1 MCPGATLRLVAKET
15 IGCRTGGSHHG
26 LNLGIKTL
34 REGDFIHARGSLTSI
49 MFSAENL
56 GMDLFWTSDE
66 LLLDKSSC
74 SGALAATL
82 CVVAVPCKT
91 HKQKNVSMT
100 VGNHGLLFW
109 LCHLLGIP
117 NSRHE
122 IHQLVVA
129 LVIYPGLHQS
139 GFHLLGPV
147 LAIPQLWLL

>member
-34 REGDFIHARGSLTSI
+34 GEGGICIHITQTSTV
-49 MFSAENL
+49 FSANNL
-56 GMDLFWTSDE
+56 GMDLSLTSGE
-66 LLLDKSSC
+66 LLLDRSSC
-74 SGALAATL
+74 SGAGVATL
-82 CVVAVPCKT
+82 YVVVVPCKT
-91 HKQKNVSMT
+91 HRQKNVSMT
-100 VGNHGLLFW
+100 VGSHGLLFW

-147 LAIPQLWLL
+147 LAIPQL